1 MSENP
6 HRLGAA
12 GPLGGRR
19 RGGSGMEKLEQSL
32 AVEATSNHRELV
44 FDGGSTKY
52 IYIFTTK
59 GNLVRKLPSYGR
71 LSWLAFP
78 PSCQPHR
85 HINYPSSSS

>member
-19 RGGSGMEKLEQSL
+19 PGGSGMEKLEQSL

-44 FDGGSTKY
+44 FDGGFTIY
-52 IYIFTTK
+52 IYIYIYQ
-59 GNLVRKLPSYGR
+59 RKFS
-71 LSWLAFP
+71 
-78 PSCQPHR
+78 
-85 HINYPSSSS
+85 